1 MNRRSSTAVSLAVAA
16 VLSLSACGGGGGKSG
31 EGDEIAGA
39 DGGGSTRAAPEPSA
53 SPEVERPV
61 IKLPKD
67 MENVFEGGATGDP
80 VVDAVLRDNEGRI
93 TSLDEAIHT
102 RSLERPA
109 FGFYNTGQA
118 ARGAAVW
125 VQGFYD
131 DGITWTGTVR
141 YYDRKVTVEGKQKD
155 KALLSYCSDETK
167 AYNKDIK
174 TGKTSGEVDDSADSR
189 VFYITRLV
197 KNDKGVWQTTEVNS
211 KRGASQCR

>member
-1 MNRRSSTAVSLAVAA
+1 MNRRSLPAVVLAVVAL
-16 VLSLSACGGGGGKSG
+16 VPLTACGGEEKKSGADDKIAGTGGGES
-31 EGDEIAGA
+31 
-39 DGGGSTRAAPEPSA
+39 SAAPDPSA
-53 SPEVERPV
+53 SPEGERPV

-67 MENVFEGGATGDP
+67 MKNIFESGSSDDP
-80 VVDAVLRDNEGRI
+80 VEKAVLRDNEGRI

-109 FGFYNTGQA
+109 FGFYNAGQA

-141 YYDRKVTVEGKQKD
+141 YYDRKVTVEGKKKD

-189 VFYITRLV
+189 VFYVTRLV
-197 KNDKGVWQTTEVNS
+197 KNDKGVWQTTEVS
-211 KRGASQCR
+211 STRGASQCQ